1 MRVLVS
7 FKPKI
12 KYDNFE
18 GSRLRKCIKGA
29 LEVENIQYT
38 SDEVDYFDVAHFISP
53 DDEPKINACLN
64 NNIPVVVSALYCE
77 TDPQASYLEYK
88 NRRGNR
94 QLTLKAKAVRV
105 LSKVNLVLVPTE
117 KAKKFLID
125 NGITTPIEVVSP
137 GINLARFNYLGNDEK
152 EVFYRYYREEA
163 NKDLIVILGSC
174 DNTDGINSAIKI
186 AKINKNAL
194 VYYFY
199 QNNPSLSWKVKKFL
213 KKKPSNLKFTTIPSD
228 DIYRSA
234 ISNAKCFAF
243 TGYDAVGYV
252 SVLEAMAA
260 HTEVV
265 LRKQDLFDDVF
276 IDQKNTHICAYSET
290 LSAVIKDVLEDKIY
304 PTNEN
309 AFQFALTQGL
319 DETGEQLKNIYEKLL
334 AKKEN

>member
-29 LEVENIQYT
+29 LEVENIEYT
-38 SDEVDYFDVAHFISP
+38 SDEADSFDVAHFISP
-53 DDEPKINACLN
+53 DDEFKIYTCIN
-64 NNIPVVVSALYCE
+64 NHIPVVVSALYCE
-77 TDPQASYLEYK
+77 TDPSASYLEYK
-88 NRRGNR
+88 NHRGNR
-94 QLTLKAKAVRV
+94 QLSLKAKAVRV
-105 LSKVNLVLVPTE
+105 LSNVNLILVPTE
-117 KAKKFLID
+117 KSKKFLID

-152 EVFYRYYREEA
+152 EVFYRYYSEEVG
-163 NKDLIVILGSC
+163 KDLIVILGSC
-174 DNTDGINSAIKI
+174 DNIDGVNSAIKI
-186 AKINKNAL
+186 AKTNKDVL

-199 QNNPSLSWKVKKFL
+199 QDSPTVSSKVRKFL
-213 KKKPSNLKFTTIPSD
+213 KKVPANLKFTTIPSD

-234 ISNAKCFAF
+234 ICNAKCFAF

-260 HTEVV
+260 HSEVV

-276 IDQKNTHICAYSET
+276 VDQKNAHICAYSET

-304 PTNEN
+304 PTKEN

-319 DETGEQLKNIYEKLL
+319 DETGEQLKNIYEKLISN
-334 AKKEN
+334 KEN